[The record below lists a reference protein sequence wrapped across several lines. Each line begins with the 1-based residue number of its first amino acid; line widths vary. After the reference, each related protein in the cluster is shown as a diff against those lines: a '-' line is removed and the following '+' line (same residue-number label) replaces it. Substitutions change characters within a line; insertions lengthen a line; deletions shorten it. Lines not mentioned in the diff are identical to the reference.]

1 MKKKHQWKEN
11 LAEALEASEG
21 SGFEGI
27 CIYSHREQPDKNRKL
42 SLYSSL

>member
-1 MKKKHQWKEN
+1 MKKKDQWREN
-11 LAEALEASEG
+11 LAEALELPTG